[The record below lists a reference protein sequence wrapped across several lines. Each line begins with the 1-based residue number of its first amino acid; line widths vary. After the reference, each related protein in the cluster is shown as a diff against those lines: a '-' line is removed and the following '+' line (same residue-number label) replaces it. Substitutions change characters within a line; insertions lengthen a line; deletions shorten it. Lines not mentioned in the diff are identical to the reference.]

1 MNDIL
6 GFPKVKFCRHIFFF
20 CLESE
25 TMDSENDEEWD
36 IKETAVDLNSN
47 RMAESFS
54 DFQKVWNNEINLSK
68 IMLYF

>member
-1 MNDIL
+1 
-6 GFPKVKFCRHIFFF
+6 
-20 CLESE
+20 
-25 TMDSENDEEWD
+25 MDSENDEEWD